1 MEALPCLEDG
11 SLPEDGEVFLED
23 PTELIGKTLHF
34 ILKINEATGLPTRFS
49 KVLHILMYIQS
60 SVQIGKL
67 LDNSM
72 QLPVFIHKST
82 IAIS

>member
-34 ILKINEATGLPTRFS
+34 ILKINEATGLPSRFS
-49 KVLHILMYIQS
+49 KVLYILMYIQYFGANW
-60 SVQIGKL
+60 QGAG
-67 LDNSM
+67 
-72 QLPVFIHKST
+72 QLHAITIHKST